1 MLYSS
6 VCVLKTASNQQ
17 CTPIQ
22 AAFMLSSNQQ
32 NKIARYLSRGS
43 IAICSPEPLPLE
55 ERLIQHMFEV
65 CQVVLQCGK
74 NGGCDCTLLPFI
86 TAAHLAEQLQEG
98 CVSKNGVDQ
107 QRCGCLGNSKK
118 ASTLLLNVQ
127 QTLWTKPLSKASASD
142 RTCRVPSAT
151 TLQALMPPHFS

>member
-1 MLYSS
+1 MCSS

-22 AAFMLSSNQQ
+22 AALMFSSLQP
-32 NKIARYLSRGS
+32 KETIARDLSRGS

-55 ERLIQHMFEV
+55 ERLIQHMFEI

-74 NGGCDCTLLPFI
+74 NRGCDCTLLPFI
-86 TAAHLAEQLQEG
+86 TAAQLAEQLQEG

-118 ASTLLLNVQ
+118 ASTLLLNLQ

-142 RTCRVPSAT
+142 RICHVRSAT